1 MLAGGGSV
9 GGTSAGYVIAGGS
22 AAKFNGP
29 KAVAVDSSHNVYV
42 ADTGNHLIRMIADGP
57 LNTAWARNVTT
68 IAGGAGGTTAGFLD
82 GTGSL
87 AMFTAPAGI
96 AVDSSGNIYVG
107 DSGNNIVRVI
117 TAGGVV
123 AVFAG
128 GIGTDGGGTMSGY
141 MDGIGAY
148 TLFSNPTGVAWDG
161 VGNIFV
167 ADTGNNLIR
176 MISVA
181 SSAVST
187 VAGGG
192 APGSTL
198 AGYVNGLG
206 TAAKFNAPAG
216 LTANANWIFVADT
229 GNNLI
234 RQVSM
239 VNDTATVALLTGGG
253 GANGTMAGFNLNSN
267 NPPSQAGTSAL
278 LNAPASCTLSYSG
291 GGSASTPQVI
301 CSDTRNNIIR
311 RVYTSYPVAQ
321 QFNSPFSGGGPKG
334 SNSWANASGFAE
346 GTFQNALYTAPAGVA
361 VFPDDVSPNIIIADT
376 GNNLIRI
383 LLWACNFT

>member
-1 MLAGGGSV
+1 MLAGGGSA

-82 GTGSL
+82 GTGTL

-123 AVFAG
+123 AVFAGG

-192 APGSTL
+192 
-198 AGYVNGLG
+198 
-206 TAAKFNAPAG
+206 
-216 LTANANWIFVADT
+216 
-229 GNNLI
+229 
-234 RQVSM
+234 
-239 VNDTATVALLTGGG
+239 

-291 GGSASTPQVI
+291 GGFASTPQVI